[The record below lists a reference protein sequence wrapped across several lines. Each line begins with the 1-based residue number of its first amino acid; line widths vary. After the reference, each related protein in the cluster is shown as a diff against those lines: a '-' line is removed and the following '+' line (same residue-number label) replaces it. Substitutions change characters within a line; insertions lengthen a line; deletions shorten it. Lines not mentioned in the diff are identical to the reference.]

1 MTPYFS
7 SEFRVLDISKN
18 ILFLLD
24 ILAIIQF
31 LFHQCSP
38 SIKSAIMFIS
48 YFDLLIIRNF
58 TDTMG
63 VYFYT
68 FCKNFK

>member
-24 ILAIIQF
+24 ILAIIQS

-38 SIKSAIMFIS
+38 SIKSAIIFIS
-48 YFDLLIIRNF
+48 YFDLVYEWHAFKISFSSSNRNLH
-58 TDTMG
+58 
-63 VYFYT
+63 
-68 FCKNFK
+68 

>member
-1 MTPYFS
+1 MTPYVA

-24 ILAIIQF
+24 IQAIIQF

-38 SIKSAIMFIS
+38 SIKSAIFFIS
-48 YFDLLIIRNF
+48 YFDLLLII
-58 TDTMG
+58 
-63 VYFYT
+63 
-68 FCKNFK
+68 KNAIRFRSL

>member
-1 MTPYFS
+1 MTPDFS

-24 ILAIIQF
+24 ILAISQF

-38 SIKSAIMFIS
+38 SIKSVIMFIS
-48 YFDLLIIRNF
+48 YFDLLII
-58 TDTMG
+58 
-63 VYFYT
+63 
-68 FCKNFK
+68 KNAIRFRSL

>member
-24 ILAIIQF
+24 ILAIIQS

-38 SIKSAIMFIS
+38 SIKSAIIFIS
-48 YFDLLIIRNF
+48 YFDLVYAFKVSFSSSNRNLH
-58 TDTMG
+58 
-63 VYFYT
+63 
-68 FCKNFK
+68 